1 MAQIELQA
9 EPRTVVGKKVHHIRR
24 EGWVPAVVYGP
35 GIGSRPLMVRAPE
48 AETVVREAG
57 TSQLITLH
65 IRGEKRLVQALVRDV
80 QRDPIRR
87 DLVHLDLHQ
96 VEMTSKVTVEVP
108 IVLVGES
115 PVVARRDGILL
126 QGTETVEIECLAG
139 DLIEAIE
146 VDLSQLTEV
155 DQQITVADLAVP
167 SKIRILSDPEEMVV
181 RVSPLEVSAEE
192 EEVVEEGMAEP
203 EVVTRRREREEE

>member
-1 MAQIELQA
+1 MAKIELNA
-9 EPRTVVGKKVHHIRR
+9 EPRTVMGKKVRHLRK
-24 EGWVPAVVYGP
+24 EGWVPAVIYGS
-35 GIGSRPLMVRAPE
+35 GVVSRPLVVRAPE
-48 AETVVREAG
+48 AENVVREAG

-65 IRGEKRLVQALVRDV
+65 ISDEKRPVQALVRDV

-87 DLVHLDLHQ
+87 DLIHLDFHQ
-96 VEMTSKVTVEVP
+96 VEMTTRVTVEVP

-126 QGTETVEIECLAG
+126 QGAETIEIECMAG